1 MNVELWSVL
10 FLAFG
15 LGMLHA
21 LDADHIIAVSGLS
34 SMNTSTAKNDGY
46 KNNRQSLIFCARW
59 ALGHSAALL
68 LIGSAVIFLGM
79 AIPQQL
85 SNMAESLV
93 GVVLIL
99 LGVYVLWDMKRQH
112 AHLHF
117 HQHDGMSDHAH
128 WHSHQQDKSMHN
140 KDAHK
145 HAHTPVFVGVLHG
158 VAGSAPLLVLLPV
171 TKISSPWLGFSY
183 LIIFGIGVFLSM
195 VLFGGLLGHI
205 FAWLKQWGNQFIN
218 GLRVLVS
225 IISISYGITL
235 TMAVM

>member
-34 SMNTSTAKNDGY
+34 SMNVSSAQDGAHKN
-46 KNNRQSLIFCARW
+46 KRQSLMFCARW
-59 ALGHSAALL
+59 AIGHSMALMI
-68 LIGSAVIFLGM
+68 IGSAVIFLGM
-79 AIPQQL
+79 AIPEQL

-93 GVVLIL
+93 GVVLIF

-128 WHSHQQDKSMHN
+128 WHSHQQTKKVHSSDP
-140 KDAHK
+140 HK
-145 HAHTPVFVGVLHG
+145 HTHAPVFVGVLHG
-158 VAGSAPLLVLLPV
+158 IAGSAPLLALLPV
-171 TKISSPWLGFSY
+171 AKMSSPWVGFSY
-183 LIIFGIGVFLSM
+183 LLLFGFSVFLSM
-195 VLFGGLLGHI
+195 V
-205 FAWLKQWGNQFIN
+205 
-218 GLRVLVS
+218 
-225 IISISYGITL
+225 
-235 TMAVM
+235 

>member
-34 SMNTSTAKNDGY
+34 SMNDSSVQDGVHKN
-46 KNNRQSLIFCARW
+46 KRQSLIFCARW
-59 ALGHSAALL
+59 ALGHSMALL
-68 LIGSAVIFLGM
+68 IIGSAVIFFGM
-79 AIPQQL
+79 AIPEQL
-85 SNMAESLV
+85 SKIAESLV

-128 WHSHQQDKSMHN
+128 WHSHQPAKNMHH

-158 VAGSAPLLVLLPV
+158 VAGSAPLLALLPV
-171 TKISSPWLGFSY
+171 SKISSPWLGFCY
-183 LIIFGIGVFLSM
+183 LLLFGIGVFLSM
-195 VLFGGLLGHI
+195 VLFGGLLGHV
-205 FAWLKQWGNQFIN
+205 FAWLKRWGNQFIN